1 MHHRLIPALALGA
14 LLAVGGALTVSA
26 QGTQQGTQQDRMRLC
41 NTDANARHLMGTDR
55 RQFMSTC
62 LSKRGREHMT
72 MNRQQRKMKDCSA
85 QAQAKGFKGAARKLY
100 MSDCLKGR

>member
-1 MHHRLIPALALGA
+1 MNHRLIPALALGA
-14 LLAVGGALTVSA
+14 LLAVGGAVTVSA
-26 QGTQQGTQQDRMRLC
+26 QGTQQDRMRLC
-41 NTDANARHLMGTDR
+41 NTDANARHLMGADR

-85 QAQAKGFKGAARKLY
+85 EAKAKGFKGAARKMY

>member
-1 MHHRLIPALALGA
+1 MNHRLIPALALGA
-14 LLAVGGALTVSA
+14 LLAIGGAVTVSA
-26 QGTQQGTQQDRMRLC
+26 QGTQQERMRLC
-41 NTDANARHLMGTDR
+41 NTDANARHLMGGDR

-85 QAQAKGFKGAARKLY
+85 EVRAKGFKGAARKRY
-100 MSDCLKGR
+100 MSDCLKRR

>member
-1 MHHRLIPALALGA
+1 MNHRLIPALALGA
-14 LLAVGGALTVSA
+14 LLAVGGAVTVSA
-26 QGTQQGTQQDRMRLC
+26 QGTQQDRMRMC
-41 NTDANARHLMGTDR
+41 NTDASARHLMGADR

-62 LSKRGREHMT
+62 LSKQGREHMT

-85 QAQAKGFKGAARKLY
+85 DAKGKGLKGADRKRY

>member
-1 MHHRLIPALALGA
+1 MNRRIVPTLALGA
-14 LLAVGGALTVSA
+14 LLAIGGAVTVSA
-26 QGTQQGTQQDRMRLC
+26 QGTQQDRMRLC

-62 LSKRGREHMT
+62 LSKRGRDHMM

-85 QAQAKGFKGAARKLY
+85 AAKAKALNGAARRHY

>member
-1 MHHRLIPALALGA
+1 MNHRLIPALALGA
-14 LLAVGGALTVSA
+14 LLAVSGAVTVSA
-26 QGTQQGTQQDRMRLC
+26 QGTQQERMKLC
-41 NTDANARHLMGTDR
+41 NTDANARNLMGADR

-62 LSKRGREHMT
+62 LSKRGREHMA

-85 QAQAKGFKGAARKLY
+85 EAKAKGYKGAARKRY